1 MDSSSIGSSSLASFI
16 REQIFCNGP
25 VLFPWFMEQAL
36 YHPEFGYYS
45 VARTRIGRRGDFY
58 TNVSTG
64 STFGQIIAAQIL
76 EIWSIL
82 GEPPDFKVVE
92 QGAEDGRLAFDILA
106 AIENAS
112 DPPTS
117 LVYVIAEPIIAKQ
130 AEQRIR
136 LKHRFAG
143 RIQWVAALAEL
154 EAVNGVFL
162 SNELVDAMPVH
173 LVEYRENHWSELYV
187 TCLAKS
193 FEFVNLPMSSP
204 ALAEEVGKLPVP
216 VHAPYKTEIN
226 LNANR
231 WINEISSKLKNGFV
245 LVVDYGYPRHEYYKP
260 DRTEGTLACYSR
272 HRRSFKPLERPGEV
286 DITTHVDF
294 TSLAV
299 SAENANLHIAAY
311 TDQHHFMVGATE
323 SHLIQIERE
332 IAHTGML
339 PCHDQFLRKLKTLLH
354 PGTMGMAFKY
364 LLLSRRAD
372 LQVPSG
378 FRYAREPRQALG
390 LQIVSTKG
398 RPGQTDCSSLECYPA
413 HRSITS
419 SLVSRGLW
427 D

>member
-1 MDSSSIGSSSLASFI
+1 MDSSSLGSPPLASFI
-16 REQIFCNGP
+16 REQILCNGP

-45 VARTRIGRRGDFY
+45 VARMRIGRKGDFY

-64 STFGQIIAAQIL
+64 STFGQIIGAQIL
-76 EIWSIL
+76 EMWNIL
-82 GEPPDFKVVE
+82 GKPRDFKVVE
-92 QGAEDGRLAFDILA
+92 QGAEDGQLAHDILA
-106 AIENAS
+106 AIENTS

-117 LVYVIAEPIIAKQ
+117 LVYVIAEPITAKQ

-136 LKHRFAG
+136 LEQRFAG

-154 EAVNGVFL
+154 EPVNGVFL

-187 TCLAKS
+187 TCSAKS
-193 FEFVNLPMSSP
+193 FEFVSLPISSP
-204 ALAEEVGKLPVP
+204 ALAEAVGKLTVQ
-216 VHAPYKTEIN
+216 VRAPYKTEIN
-226 LNANR
+226 LNANQ

-272 HRRSFKPLERPGEV
+272 HRRSFNPLERPGEV
-286 DITTHVDF
+286 DITAHVDF
-294 TSLAV
+294 TSLAE
-299 SAENANLHIAAY
+299 SAENANLHVAAY
-311 TDQHHFMVGATE
+311 TDQHHFMVGAAE

-332 IAHTGML
+332 IVHTGML
-339 PCHDQFLRKLKTLLH
+339 PYDDQFLRKLKTLLH

-364 LLLSRRAD
+364 LLLGGRGD
-372 LQVPSG
+372 LQIPSG

-390 LQIVSTKG
+390 LQAMSTKG
-398 RPGQTDCSSLECYPA
+398 HPG
-413 HRSITS
+413 
-419 SLVSRGLW
+419 
-427 D
+427 